1 MTTRRERDAL
11 QMKQD
16 ILTAANQIAEKE
28 GFDAISIRKIAKMI
42 EYTPSLIYH
51 YFASKE
57 EIVSVLLKQGYA
69 KLATSLATAAK
80 SVEAPKQKLTA
91 MTRAFLKTALEI
103 PQEFTIVH
111 TDDAESVVQHTSY
124 LFKGAAEKRIA
135 IQMLARCIQDMNQ
148 GREMDDEQS
157 ELTAQSIAA
166 ATMGMAL
173 KLIVEK
179 NLDPQQREKI
189 ISYFSETV
197 VVRMAS
203 LEE

>member
-1 MTTRRERDAL
+1 
-11 QMKQD
+11 
-16 ILTAANQIAEKE
+16 
-28 GFDAISIRKIAKMI
+28 
-42 EYTPSLIYH
+42 
-51 YFASKE
+51 
-57 EIVSVLLKQGYA
+57 
-69 KLATSLATAAK
+69 
-80 SVEAPKQKLTA
+80 
-91 MTRAFLKTALEI
+91 
-103 PQEFTIVH
+103 
-111 TDDAESVVQHTSY
+111 
-124 LFKGAAEKRIA
+124 
-135 IQMLARCIQDMNQ
+135 MNQ